1 MASPAENFRPAEPRS
16 ALAHWIAQE
25 EAPPHDDDLS
35 DIPDDDRLPS
45 GWWLLPALVMALPV
59 WGFLIWMVMRA

>member
-1 MASPAENFRPAEPRS
+1 MASSAETTRPAERTS

-25 EAPPHDDDLS
+25 EAPPQDDDLS
-35 DIPDDDRLPS
+35 DIPEDRLPS